1 MDPGSDAV
9 WICSA
14 PFCKI
19 AICST
24 GPSHSQKRVTTLRV
38 AIVHK
43 SVSGLK
49 EETLSYIWNCGRVAS
64 FLRRQILLRRSR
76 RKVHNMTEVKKINLL
91 LLPGLL
97 NDARLFQFQTRD
109 LSDMTHATVA
119 DLTVADTVEELA
131 ASVLEHAP
139 PKFALAGLSMGGYV
153 ALEIMRQAPE
163 RVLGLALLDTSA
175 RPDTAEASAMRLKL
189 MEQAETNFQVVLD
202 NLMPKLVHPAHM
214 TYNSIIDSI
223 YSMGH
228 RIGKDAFVRQQ
239 RAIMWRIDSR
249 PHLTKISP
257 CPTMVLCGRQDVITP
272 VEVHKELAAAI
283 PGSRLVVVEECGHL
297 SSMGQPKLVSDALRV
312 WLRGIGSSKNS
323 WFHLPRETLTAK
335 GALPG
340 AYPSSIPAPRKIH
353 CVA

>member
-1 MDPGSDAV
+1 
-9 WICSA
+9 
-14 PFCKI
+14 
-19 AICST
+19 
-24 GPSHSQKRVTTLRV
+24 
-38 AIVHK
+38 
-43 SVSGLK
+43 
-49 EETLSYIWNCGRVAS
+49 
-64 FLRRQILLRRSR
+64 
-76 RKVHNMTEVKKINLL
+76 MTEIKKINLL

-109 LSDMTHATVA
+109 LADLAQSTVA

-131 ASVLEHAP
+131 AAVLDHAP

-175 RPDTAEASAMRLKL
+175 RPDTPEASAKRLKL

-202 NLMPKLVHPAHM
+202 SLIPKLVHPSHM
-214 TYNSIIDSI
+214 TYNSNVDSI

-249 PHLTKISP
+249 PYLAKISP
-257 CPTMVLCGRQDVITP
+257 CPTMVLCGRQDEITP

-297 SSMGQPKLVSDALRV
+297 STMGQPKLVADAMRV
-312 WLRGIGSSKNS
+312 WLRGITASWNS
-323 WFHLPRETLTAK
+323 WAPTGPVLSVVR
-335 GALPG
+335 GAASERYASPKTERPEYRYI
-340 AYPSSIPAPRKIH
+340 A
-353 CVA
+353 